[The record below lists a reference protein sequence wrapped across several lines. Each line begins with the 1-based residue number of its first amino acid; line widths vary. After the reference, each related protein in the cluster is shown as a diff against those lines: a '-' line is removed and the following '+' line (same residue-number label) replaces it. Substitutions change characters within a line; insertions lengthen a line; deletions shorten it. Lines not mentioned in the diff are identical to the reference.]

1 MTSDRRIAANR
12 ANAKNST
19 GPKSEDGKRRVS
31 QNARRHGLTQA
42 TEPGRVLHHL
52 SIILNDPRLHALPLS
67 PEGHALAMSLADAEA
82 RLERVRAAE
91 FRLLEDCLALGRER
105 AHLESRWEEITTTHM
120 ISKEW
125 RFDEHGVPFEATRKT
140 KPQIKSRK
148 EKSKVIPY
156 GSEMRRLLRYRKQA
170 ENGRHRALK
179 AWIHHLRQHVN
190 SKTKPMLAAHAS

>member
-1 MTSDRRIAANR
+1 MTSDRRTAANR
-12 ANAKNST
+12 ENAKKST
-19 GPKSEDGKRRVS
+19 GPRSEDGKRRVS
-31 QNARRHGLTQA
+31 RNARRHGLTQA
-42 TEPGRVLHHL
+42 SAPERVLHHL
-52 SIILNDPRLHALPLS
+52 SIILDDPRLHTLPLS
-67 PEGHALAMSLADAEA
+67 REGHALAMSLADAEA
-82 RLERVRAAE
+82 LLERVRAAE
-91 FRLLEDCLALGRER
+91 FRFLEDCHALGRER

-125 RFDEHGVPFEATRKT
+125 RFDSHGVPFEATRKT

-179 AWIHHLRQHVN
+179 VWIDHLRHHVN
-190 SKTKPMLAAHAS
+190 SKTKPMNGKHAR